1 MRLSIGKNHQG
12 EGRTVQSIFRLI
24 GNDEDALTYA
34 LGFLLARDP
43 DSCVKVIR
51 LCGIRVPRR
60 LRDACTVHLQEVT
73 DRRFGRRDIVIE
85 AADMRVVLEAKV
97 GRSEPT
103 VEQLLR
109 YAVEDSLWEKFS
121 TKAVV
126 ALTQV
131 ELQSSTLYKARSKL
145 SDKGI
150 KCLSVQWHQIIELAL
165 GHVPLDDSEVSRYL
179 FDEFVRYAR
188 KDYNMGYHDAEVLIL
203 DVNPK
208 NAKIFKEHWLY
219 VGSPKDKRAPLYFA
233 PYFTKRNPVPG
244 ITHISRVADTK
255 LVKLSEG
262 PEVIDVGTVEQ
273 RERWR
278 TGWSTWRW
286 TPGEGEKDIKLQLF
300 LLEEPVEFRKKPL
313 TKAAFNATG
322 PCKQIPSQ
330 IPRAFSLNFDELLR
344 AGEARI

>member
-1 MRLSIGKNHQG
+1 MRLSIGKNHEG

-43 DSCVKVIR
+43 DFCVKVVR
-51 LCGIRVPRR
+51 LCIPKVPRR
-60 LRDACTVHLQEVT
+60 LQDAYTVHLQEVT

-85 AADMRVVLEAKV
+85 ADNLRVVLEAKI
-97 GRSEPT
+97 GMSEPS
-103 VEQLLR
+103 VGQLLK
-109 YAVEDSLWEKFS
+109 YADEDSLWENFS

-131 ELQSSTLYKARSKL
+131 ELQSTTLETTRSKL

-150 KCLSVQWHQIIELAL
+150 TCSAVQWHQIIELAL
-165 GHVPLDDSEVSRYL
+165 GHTPSDDSEVSRYL

-203 DVNPK
+203 DVNPY

-219 VGSPKDKRAPLYFA
+219 VGSLKDKWAPLYFA
-233 PYFTKRNPVPG
+233 PYFTNENPKPG

-262 PEVIDVGTVEQ
+262 PEAIDVGTDEQ
-273 RERWR
+273 RKRWKA
-278 TGWSTWRW
+278 GWSDFRG
-286 TPGEGEKDIKLQLF
+286 TPSEGSEGIELLLF
-300 LLEEPVEFRKKPL
+300 LLEEPIEFRPTPL
-313 TKAAFNATG
+313 TKKDFNATG
-322 PCKQIPSQ
+322 PWKQIPRQ
-330 IPRAFSLNFDELLR
+330 IPRAFSLRFDELLR
-344 AGEARI
+344 AD

>member
-43 DSCVKVIR
+43 DFCVKVLR
-51 LCGIRVPRR
+51 LCIPKVPRR
-60 LRDACTVHLQEVT
+60 LRDAYTVHLQEVT

-85 AADMRVVLEAKV
+85 AANLRVVLEAKI
-97 GRSEPT
+97 GTSEPT
-103 VEQLLR
+103 VGQLLK
-109 YAVEDSLWEKFS
+109 YADEDSLWEKFN

-131 ELQSSTLYKARSKL
+131 ELQSSTLDKAHSKL

-150 KCLSVQWHQIIELAL
+150 TCSAVQWHQIIELAL
-165 GHVPLDDSEVSRYL
+165 DHTPSDDSEVSRYL

-203 DVNPK
+203 DVNLD

-219 VGSPKDKRAPLYFA
+219 VGIPKDKWAPLYFA
-233 PYFTKRNPVPG
+233 PYFTPRIG

-262 PEVIDVGTVEQ
+262 PDAIDVGTDKQ

-278 TGWSTWRW
+278 AGLSEFLGLSSEEQDW
-286 TPGEGEKDIKLQLF
+286 EALLF
-300 LLEEPVEFRKKPL
+300 LLEEPIKFRTTPL

-322 PCKQIPSQ
+322 PRKQIPSQ

-344 AGEARI
+344 AGKA

>member
-1 MRLSIGKNHQG
+1 MRISIGKNHQG

-43 DSCVKVIR
+43 DFCVKVVR
-51 LCGIRVPRR
+51 LCGIKVPRR
-60 LRDACTVHLQEVT
+60 LRDAYTIHLQEFT

-85 AADMRVVLEAKV
+85 ADNLRVVLEAKI
-97 GRSEPT
+97 GTSEPT
-103 VEQLLR
+103 VGQLLK
-109 YAVEDSLWEKFS
+109 YANDKDSLWEKFS

-131 ELQSSTLYKARSKL
+131 KLRSSILNETRSKL

-150 KCLSVQWHQIIELAL
+150 TCSSVQWHQIIELAL
-165 GHVPLDDSEVSRYL
+165 RHTPSDDSEVSRYL

-203 DVNPK
+203 DVNPD

-219 VGSPKDKRAPLYFA
+219 VGIPKDKWAPLYLA
-233 PYFTKRNPVPG
+233 PYFTNKNPVPG
-244 ITHISRVADTK
+244 ITYISRVADTK

-262 PEVIDVGTVEQ
+262 PEAIDVGTDEQ

-278 TGWSTWRW
+278 AGLSEFLGLYSEEQSW
-286 TPGEGEKDIKLQLF
+286 EALLF
-300 LLEEPVEFRKKPL
+300 LLEEPIKFRTTPL
-313 TKAAFNATG
+313 TKKSFNSTG
-322 PCKQIPSQ
+322 PSKNIPSQ
-330 IPRAFSLNFDELLR
+330 IPRAFSLRFDELLR
-344 AGEARI
+344 AGNA